1 MWSPSAHPAVGRL
14 LRWLAVAAAA
24 ALTAG
29 CFQPLY
35 GEHAVGAGA
44 VAPNIRDAFA
54 TVEVDQITA
63 PNGTPEARIAVELRN
78 NVIFELTGGAGAG
91 TTSYRL
97 GMKMKLSKAA
107 MIVDIA
113 TGRTEAEIVGID
125 VYYTLTE
132 VGTRK
137 VVVNS
142 QTLAPRSSGVPGPQ
156 PRPAPPP
163 PPPPALRAPARPA
176 RRGRSRRQGD
186 RGTDSFPAGV
196 LFRRRHLTFTAAP
209 GWSRSKPPRS
219 TLISPRAIP
228 RGRSRWC
235 SDQTPAW

>member
-1 MWSPSAHPAVGRL
+1 MWWRSTHAAVGRL
-14 LRWLAVAAAA
+14 LRWVAVAAAA

-35 GEHAVGAGA
+35 GEHTAGPGA

-54 TVEVDQITA
+54 TVEVDQISA

-78 NVIFELTGGAGAG
+78 NVIYELTGGAGSG

-97 GMKMKLSKAA
+97 GVRMKLSKAA

-132 VGTRK
+132 VGTQK

-142 QTLAPRSSGVPGPQ
+142 PTSGRVSSAA
-156 PRPAPPP
+156 RD
-163 PPPPALRAPARPA
+163 PARPIA
-176 RRGRSRRQGD
+176 LLFGPDAGLVSERADAIMRAAVDDPNDPFALVRLDGDELAGDPSRLIDEANTVPLFGGR
-186 RGTDSFPAGV
+186 
-196 LFRRRHLTFTAAP
+196 
-209 GWSRSKPPRS
+209 
-219 TLISPRAIP
+219 RAI
-228 RGRSRWC
+228 RVKAGGRDFS
-235 SDQTPAW
+235 SAL